1 MMTPTLEK
9 EIQEQVSQLPLE
21 QQRQVLEFARALVTT
36 RLKGVPGKTLVRFAG
51 LVETDDL
58 TLMKQAIEEDCEQ
71 VQPNEW

>member
-1 MMTPTLEK
+1 MVTPTLET
-9 EIQEQVSQLPLE
+9 EIQEQVLQLPLE
-21 QQRQVLEFARALVTT
+21 QQRQVLEFAKALVAA